1 MARLSVEGLSKQYDD
16 RPVVNDVSFAV
27 DKGEVVGLLGPNG
40 AGKTTIFRMVVG
52 LITPDG
58 GSVVVD
64 GRPVDTDPEAVRK
77 LVGYLPE
84 VTSLYREM
92 TVRQLGE
99 YFADLH
105 GVPFD
110 EKLLDTVGLTERAD
124 DQFQILSYGLQR
136 RTGLLIALVH
146 DPPLLVLD
154 EMTKGLDPVSA
165 HAVRNLVR
173 EIVKSGKSVLSST
186 HNLWEAERV
195 SDRVLILHEGEVV
208 REVDLHK
215 EKEGLEPIF
224 MKALGLEPDEM
235 TGADDQ

>member
-1 MARLSVEGLSKQYDD
+1 MARLSVDGLFKQYDG
-16 RPVVNDVSFAV
+16 RPVVNGVSFTV

-40 AGKTTIFRMVVG
+40 AGKTTIFRMVMG

-64 GRPVDTDPEAVRK
+64 GRPVDTDPEAVRN

-92 TVRQLGE
+92 TVRELGE

-105 GVPFD
+105 DVPFD
-110 EKLLDTVGLTERAD
+110 ETLLDTVGLTERAD
-124 DQFQILSYGLQR
+124 DRFQILSYGLQR

-165 HAVRNLVR
+165 HAIRNLVR
-173 EIVKSGKSVLSST
+173 ELVKSGKSVLSST

-195 SDRVLILHEGEVV
+195 SDRVLILQEGLMV

-215 EKEGLEPIF
+215 EKEGLESIF
-224 MKALGLEPDEM
+224 MKAMGLDPDEIK
-235 TGADDQ
+235 GADDQ